1 MRRLTLG
8 LAALA
13 LAACGTLREDTD
25 YRDVF
30 VAARALLDPT
40 LAEEAAQGNRIELTR
55 AMVDQLPGDVLV
67 VESYEGKNR
76 IVMVPAV
83 VNLNRVTWLS
93 EDNVSIVTE
102 NGLIVATRGLPR
114 DLMAADV
121 IESRRAILNGGGQ
134 VVRTRETLSSLDQI
148 ETELLQCSIAQDGAE
163 TVTIVQKAVPT
174 VRFSERCEGEST
186 SFSNTYWVDG
196 NGVIARSE
204 QFVSPEAGSLVLE
217 RP

>member
-1 MRRLTLG
+1 MRRLTL
-8 LAALA
+8 AVATLA
-13 LAACGTLREDTD
+13 LAACGTLREDND

-30 VAARALLDPT
+30 RAARTLLDPT
-40 LAEEAAQGNRIELTR
+40 LAADAAQGNRIELTR

-93 EDNVSIVTE
+93 EDNVSVVTE

-121 IESRRAILNGGGQ
+121 IESRRAVLNGGGQ
-134 VVRTRETLSSLDQI
+134 VQQTRETLSDRDQI
-148 ETELLQCSIAQDGAE
+148 SRELLQCSIAPELAE
-163 TVTIVQKAVPT
+163 MITIVEKQVPA
-174 VRFSERCEGEST
+174 VRFTERCEGESVDFT
-186 SFSNTYWVDG
+186 NTYWVDA
-196 NGVIARSE
+196 NGVIVQSD
-204 QFVSPEAGSLVLE
+204 QFVSPETGYLRLE